1 MSDLGAQDQP
11 ISERAKQARNS
22 IASTF
27 EEVRRLSDAR
37 AVSVLNREDR
47 DLIVRLLPRL
57 VRVRVW
63 LAMLDYP
70 ATREKIEAR
79 FIAAPPGSPPE
90 ASEVRHALR
99 AGRIINGLGR
109 RMPFASECLVR
120 SLAVWWLLRDD
131 AIPAELRIGV
141 KKDDDFEAHAWVDV
155 CGQPITD
162 TPEKIAAFGAFDRS
176 SR

>member
-1 MSDLGAQDQP
+1 MSELGTQDQP
-11 ISERAKQARNS
+11 ISARAKQGRDS
-22 IASTF
+22 IAATF
-27 EEVRRLSDAR
+27 EHVRRLSDAQG
-37 AVSVLNREDR
+37 VSVLNREDR

-57 VRVRVW
+57 LRVRVW

-79 FIAAPPGSPPE
+79 FVGAPPGRAPDP
-90 ASEVRHALR
+90 SEIHHALR

-120 SLAVWWLLRDD
+120 SLAVWWLLRNDES
-131 AIPAELRIGV
+131 PAALKIGV
-141 KKDDDFEAHAWVDV
+141 KKHDDFEAHAWVDV
-155 CGQPITD
+155 WGYPVTD
-162 TPEKIAAFGAFDRS
+162 TPEQIASFDAFDRS